1 MRVRRA
7 TIEDIPVITRLAEQ
21 LGGAVDLDGLP
32 QRLKRILDHAHHAV
46 FVAERDLSDDGLAS
60 EPCGFVAAEHR
71 ILLHYGELIEVM
83 SLTVDEDC
91 RRQGVG
97 TQLVAAVEAW
107 AARRGVPRVR
117 VRSSVTREGSH
128 DFYPAIGY
136 ALEKTQHCY
145 QRSLP

>member
-7 TIEDIPVITRLAEQ
+7 TSEDIPVIAHLATQ
-21 LGGAVDLDGLP
+21 LGGAVDIDGLP
-32 QRLKRILDHAHHAV
+32 IRLRRILDHAHHAV
-46 FVAERDLSDDGLAS
+46 FLAERDVSDDAMVS

-71 ILLHYGELIEVM
+71 LLLQFGESIELITLV
-83 SLTVDEDC
+83 VDEAS

-97 TQLVAAVEAW
+97 SQLVAAVEAW

-117 VRSSVTREGSH
+117 VRSSLTRDESH
-128 DFYPAIGY
+128 AFYPAIGY

-145 QRSLP
+145 QRTLG